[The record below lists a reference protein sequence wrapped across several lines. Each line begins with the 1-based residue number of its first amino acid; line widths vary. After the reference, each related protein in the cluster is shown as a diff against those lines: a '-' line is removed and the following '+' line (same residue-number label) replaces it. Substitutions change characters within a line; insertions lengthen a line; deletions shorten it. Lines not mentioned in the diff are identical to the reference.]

1 MTDPDGVFVY
11 GTLKSGERNAA
22 SITPVLRGPAVLL
35 KGSLYHLPAPAG
47 YPVLYL
53 DGPGPVKGELL
64 RFSDARAALGEM
76 DRLEGCPGLFT
87 RSAAEVACGKDTVSA
102 WVYHF
107 PPDRPVPPGAV
118 PVEGGDWRSADFP
131 DSPAVARHQ
140 Q

>member
-22 SITPVLRGPAVLL
+22 SITPVLRGPAVLF
-35 KGSLYHLPAPAG
+35 KGSLFHLPAPAG

-76 DRLEGCPGLFT
+76 DRLEGYPGLFT
-87 RSAAEVACGKDTVSA
+87 RSVAEVVCGKDTVSV

-107 PPDRPVPPGAV
+107 PSDRPVPPGAV
-118 PVEGGDWRSADFP
+118 PVTGGEWRSVDFP
-131 DSPAVARHQ
+131 ESPAVARHQ